1 MALATFTMALG
12 TTATASP
19 ETDALEDRLA
29 SGDIDG
35 DDLAVLPDRT
45 ARAIATSGRGHA
57 SISLVG
63 FTRPWTT
70 GTRETGGLVVVG
82 IPLERLAFAH
92 VDSSRAG
99 SSRAATPPTPTPF
112 ATDTAPAPTP
122 QAADDASTDEDAHD
136 ESPLIAED
144 VPQPSA
150 WTPPN
155 ERTPQRA
162 LFVPTRFDDATPP
175 RLRKVRETTATGAII
190 VDASANTDVARLADP
205 PLTPHDV
212 RACVAAALRASGLGA
227 DERGI
232 DAIVSRA
239 RWSATLPEVRLRA
252 VQYDDQRLYTDVT
265 TASDTSR
272 LRDSVGAQVSL
283 EARLTWR
290 LDHLLFADDEPTFE
304 RIKNDRREARARVQK
319 RVLDALFRWQRAVVE
334 ERLGDRDGDRTTA
347 EAAESLLHRAEAEAT
362 LDVLTGGWFSAWQS
376 RRRPAPT
383 REEAETPTSATDRP
397 RAALDSAR
405 FLGHWSPMLAE
416 SRDKLED
423 LQRRLMTLRGHL

>member
-1 MALATFTMALG
+1 MK
-12 TTATASP
+12 TTT
-19 ETDALEDRLA
+19 
-29 SGDIDG
+29 
-35 DDLAVLPDRT
+35 
-45 ARAIATSGRGHA
+45 
-57 SISLVG
+57 
-63 FTRPWTT
+63 
-70 GTRETGGLVVVG
+70 
-82 IPLERLAFAH
+82 
-92 VDSSRAG
+92 
-99 SSRAATPPTPTPF
+99 
-112 ATDTAPAPTP
+112 
-122 QAADDASTDEDAHD
+122 
-136 ESPLIAED
+136 
-144 VPQPSA
+144 
-150 WTPPN
+150 
-155 ERTPQRA
+155 
-162 LFVPTRFDDATPP
+162 
-175 RLRKVRETTATGAII
+175 TGAII
-190 VDASANTDVARLADP
+190 DAAAASTDVAHLTDP
-205 PLTPHDV
+205 PLTPKDV
-212 RACVAAALRASGLGA
+212 RTCVGAALRASGLGG

-319 RVLDALFRWQRAVVE
+319 RVLEALFRWQRTVVE